1 MRMLDVIDAKRN
13 GHKLTDAQVQYFV
26 DGVVDGS
33 IPDYQIS
40 ALLMAIYFQ
49 GMEASEQTKLTM
61 AMLESGDQLDL
72 TKIEGIKVDKHS
84 TGGVGDKTS
93 LPLAAMVAATGIP
106 VPMISGRG
114 LGHTGGTLDKLE
126 AIPGFKVALTE
137 AEFINQVQQIGL
149 AIVGATGQIAPAD
162 ARIYGLRDVT
172 DTVDSIPLIAS
183 SILSKKLA
191 SGTDALVIDV
201 KTGAGAFM
209 KEMADAQKLAH
220 ALVEI
225 ANGAGV
231 NSMAIISDMN
241 QPLGNKIGNS
251 LEIEESIEVL
261 QGNGPADLMELIL
274 TLGSQM
280 VVLGKKAATLD
291 AARQLLEQT
300 ITDGS
305 ALYKFRQMIEMQG
318 GDPAVIEHPKI
329 MPQAKYHFEIK
340 AQTAGVVSQITADE
354 MGIASMLLGGG
365 RAAKE
370 DQLDYSVG
378 LVLHHKIGDQV
389 QVGDALVTVYSNQED
404 IAQVEKLIRDNFI
417 IGASATAPQLI
428 HEVITDWQKAGNTYG
443 RTKWV
448 V

>member
-428 HEVITDWQKAGNTYG
+428 HEVITD
-443 RTKWV
+443 
-448 V
+448 